1 MRTEQDVAEFGPTRH
16 ADRLRHAIETD
27 IVTGVFR
34 PGERL
39 DEQSLADRFGVSRT
53 PLREA
58 LVQLAANGLI
68 KLMPRRGAF
77 VVSLSFQEIVERFE
91 MMAALEGMC
100 AGLAARRFNEQDRLL
115 LLDALAACEQEAR
128 NGDSDSY
135 YQANERFHQLIY
147 AASRNSFL
155 AEQAR
160 QLQTRLQPYRRLQ
173 LRAGR
178 RIAASFAE
186 HQRIVDA
193 ILAGRGEEAARELR
207 DHVMIQGDRL
217 RDFFA
222 SLAHADGMA
231 T

>member
-1 MRTEQDVAEFGPTRH
+1 MKAEQGMVESGPVRQ
-16 ADRLRHAIETD
+16 ADRLCRAIETD

-58 LVQLAANGLI
+58 LVQLAANGLV
-68 KLMPRRGAF
+68 KLLPRRGAF
-77 VVSLSFQEIVERFE
+77 VVSLTFQEIVERFE
-91 MMAALEGMC
+91 TMAALEGMC
-100 AGLAARRFNEQDRLL
+100 AALAARRFDEQDRRA
-115 LLDALAACEQEAR
+115 LLDSLAECEHEAVH
-128 NGDSDSY
+128 GDSDSY
-135 YQANERFHQLIY
+135 YLANERFHQLIY

-186 HQRIVDA
+186 HQRIVGA
-193 ILAGRGEEAARELR
+193 ILAGREEEAARELR

-222 SLAHADGMA
+222 SLAHADSPA
-231 T
+231 I